1 MENRIAFI
9 VLCICFAFTTNAQWY
24 DSDKVKEKSAK
35 LYAKAIEFLRNDEF
49 KEAMPYLLSAIEAD
63 TNHLDAYLSAAGVF
77 GQLKQYKRS
86 IHFYEKAR
94 SKDSVYFNI
103 YNLPYSINL
112 A

>member
-63 TNHLDAYLSAAGVF
+63 TNHLDAYLSAAKKYINSTNFTIGNCLF
-77 GQLKQYKRS
+77 M
-86 IHFYEKAR
+86 A
-94 SKDSVYFNI
+94 
-103 YNLPYSINL
+103 YNCKPF
-112 A
+112 